1 MEGILLTRRT
11 KCRWVFHVECLPE
24 GPEPRKWALRM
35 GFCWRG
41 RGQGHQGLL
50 KQQGGLMKS
59 PTARTHHWIGSI
71 RLQKSHGSSGR
82 GYTSQD
88 TKPGRSYEDFF
99 LGTKNCC
106 SSYQCLMLSC
116 EMTNKPP
123 ILYVLLAHL
132 FSLLLFCFVLLCS
145 TCLCIQ

>member
-1 MEGILLTRRT
+1 MQSILLTRRR
-11 KCRWVFHVECLPE
+11 KCTWVFHVQCLHEDP
-24 GPEPRKWALRM
+24 GTRNRALSM

-41 RGQGHQGLL
+41 RGQDHQGLL

-59 PTARTHHWIGSI
+59 QLTAHNIGLAPSDS
-71 RLQKSHGSSGR
+71 RKSHGSPGI
-82 GYTSQD
+82 GYISQD
-88 TKPGRSYEDFF
+88 TKPWRSYEDFF

-145 TCLCIQ
+145 TSHCIQ